1 MPQHD
6 DYLSRRHERRE
17 AAQKKR
23 EAEAK
28 RIKRTLLAAVLALAV
43 CGVAFYNLTKDVL
56 PDKAEKPEKPEK
68 QTLQVQETTPPP
80 TEAPKPTTP
89 AQKDPITTIHIKAA
103 GDLNI
108 TDSVVNAGVA
118 IGGFDFGP
126 VFKDVAG
133 ILSDADLTVMNFE
146 GNVCGEPYGTQTT
159 SAPIELIRTLRAC
172 GVDLLQMANSCAIN
186 NGLNGLTATLNSI
199 RSAGIEPVGAYANA
213 AELRTSKGYTI
224 TDVQGIKVAFVAF
237 TKGLGGRGM
246 PAGNE
251 DLVNLLYTDYS
262 TEYKEIDK
270 DRIGRILK
278 DVETEKPDLTVAL
291 LHWGSEYND
300 DISKTQ
306 KSIVS
311 LMQKQG
317 VDVIIGTHPHT
328 LQPIV
333 FDDAAGTLVA
343 YSLGDFFGE
352 ADRGA
357 TNYSIIL
364 DIEVTKDAN
373 AGITRVTNYHYTP
386 IYTVREGEVNGNRDR
401 RVVRIEKALEAYEDN
416 FLDKITDATAA
427 GMQKALTR
435 IPERMA
441 SELEVTCPEC
451 DKAVTVMIV
460 TNDLKQKILV
470 SDTKCKCGHI
480 LEAGKNAADFD

>member
-1 MPQHD
+1 MPQND

-17 AAQKKR
+17 AARKKR
-23 EAEAK
+23 EAESR

-56 PDKAEKPEKPEK
+56 PEKEEK
-68 QTLQVQETTPPP
+68 QQVQETTEAP
-80 TEAPKPTTP
+80 TEEAKPTTP
-89 AQKDPITTIHIKAA
+89 VQKDPITTIHIKAA
-103 GDLNI
+103 GDLNV

-159 SAPIELIRTLRAC
+159 SAPVELIRTLRAC

-186 NGLNGLTATLNSI
+186 NGLNGLTATLNAI
-199 RSAGIEPVGAYANA
+199 RSAGIEPLGAYATA
-213 AELRTSKGYTI
+213 SELRTSKGYTI
-224 TDVQGIKVAFVAF
+224 TEVQGIKVAFVAF

-262 TEYKEIDK
+262 TEYKEIDRE
-270 DRIGRILK
+270 RIETILK
-278 DVETEKPDLTVAL
+278 NVETEKPDITIAM

-300 DISKTQ
+300 DISKSQ
-306 KSIVS
+306 KNIVS

-328 LQPIV
+328 LQPVV
-333 FDDAAGTLVA
+333 FDDMAGTLVA

-364 DIEVTKDAN
+364 DIEITKDAN
-373 AGITRVTNYHYTP
+373 AGITRVTNYSYTP
-386 IYTVREGEVNGNRDR
+386 IYTVREGEVIGNRDR

-416 FLDKITDATAA
+416 FLDKVTEATAA
-427 GMQKALTR
+427 GMQKAMTR
-435 IPERMA
+435 IPQRMA

-451 DKAVTVMIV
+451 DKAVTVMVV
-460 TNDLKQKILV
+460 TNETKQKILV
-470 SDTKCKCGHI
+470 SDAKCKCGYI
-480 LEAGKNAADFD
+480 LEAGKNADIFD

>member
-1 MPQHD
+1 
-6 DYLSRRHERRE
+6 
-17 AAQKKR
+17 
-23 EAEAK
+23 
-28 RIKRTLLAAVLALAV
+28 
-43 CGVAFYNLTKDVL
+43 
-56 PDKAEKPEKPEK
+56 
-68 QTLQVQETTPPP
+68 
-80 TEAPKPTTP
+80 
-89 AQKDPITTIHIKAA
+89 
-103 GDLNI
+103 
-108 TDSVVNAGVA
+108 VVNAGVA
-118 IGGFDFGP
+118 IGGFDYGP

-146 GNVCGEPYGTQTT
+146 GNVCGEPYGTATT
-159 SAPIELIRTLRAC
+159 SAPVELIRSLRSC

-186 NGLNGLTATLNSI
+186 NGLNGLTATLKAI
-199 RSAGIEPVGAYANA
+199 RGAGIEPLGAYATA
-213 AELRTSKGYTI
+213 SELRTSKGYTM

-251 DLVNLLYTDYS
+251 NLVNLLYKDYA
-262 TEYKEIDK
+262 TEYKEIDR
-270 DRIGRILK
+270 DRITEILNN
-278 DVETEKPDLTVAL
+278 VATEKPDLTIAL

-311 LMQKQG
+311 LMQKLG

-333 FDDAAGTLVA
+333 FDETAGTLVA

-364 DIEVTKDAN
+364 DLEITKDAN
-373 AGITRVTNYHYTP
+373 AGITRVTDFSYTP
-386 IYTVREGEVNGNRDR
+386 IYTVREGEAVGNRDR

-416 FLDKITDATAA
+416 FLDKVTESTAA
-427 GMQKALTR
+427 GMEKAMTR
-435 IPERMA
+435 IPQRMA
-441 SELEVTCPEC
+441 TELEVTCPEC
-451 DKAVTVMIV
+451 DKAVTVQVV
-460 TNDLKQKILV
+460 TDEAKKKILV
-470 SDTKCKCGHI
+470 SDKKCKCGYI
-480 LEAGKNAADFD
+480 LEAGKSASDFK

>member
-1 MPQHD
+1 MPPSD

-17 AAQKKR
+17 NARKKR

-28 RIKRTLLAAVLALAV
+28 RVKRTLFAAVLALAL
-43 CGVAFYNLTKDVL
+43 CGVAFYNLTKDVGKG
-56 PDKAEKPEKPEK
+56 DPEKP
-68 QTLQVQETTPPP
+68 QTQSQQQVPET
-80 TEAPKPTTP
+80 TEAPTEDSRPTTP
-89 AQKDPITTIHIKAA
+89 VQKDPITTIHIKAA
-103 GDLNI
+103 GDLNV

-146 GNVCGEPYGTQTT
+146 GNVCGEPYGTATT
-159 SAPIELIRTLRAC
+159 SAPVELIRSLRAC

-186 NGLNGLTATLNSI
+186 NGLNGLTATLNAI
-199 RSAGIEPVGAYANA
+199 RSAGIEPVGAYASA
-213 AELRTSKGYTI
+213 SELRTSKGYTI
-224 TDVQGIKVAFVAF
+224 TEIQGVKVAFVAF

-251 DLVNLLYTDYS
+251 DLVNLLYTDYA
-262 TEYKEIDK
+262 TEYKEIDR
-270 DRIGRILK
+270 DRIDTILK
-278 DVETEKPDLTVAL
+278 NVETEKPDLIVAL

-306 KSIVS
+306 KNIVS
-311 LMQKQG
+311 LLQKQG

-333 FDDAAGTLVA
+333 FDESAGTLVA

-373 AGITRVTNYHYTP
+373 SGITRVTNYSYTP
-386 IYTVREGEVNGNRDR
+386 IYTLREGEAIGNRDR
-401 RVVRIEKALEAYEDN
+401 RVVRIEKALEAHYDN
-416 FLDKITDATAA
+416 FLDKVTETTVA
-427 GMQKALTR
+427 GMEKAMTR

-441 SELEVTCPEC
+441 EAMDVECPEC
-451 DKAVTVMIV
+451 EKDVEVYVITAAGK
-460 TNDLKQKILV
+460 NKELV
-470 SDTKCKCGHI
+470 NDTKCRCGYV
-480 LEAGKNAADFD
+480 LPAGTKVSDYN